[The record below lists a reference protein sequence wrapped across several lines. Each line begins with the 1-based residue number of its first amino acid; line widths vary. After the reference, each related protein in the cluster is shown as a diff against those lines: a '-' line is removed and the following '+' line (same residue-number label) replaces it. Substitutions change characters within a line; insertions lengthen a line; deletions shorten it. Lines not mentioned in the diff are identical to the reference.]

1 MMNMSDQIIP
11 DNIAIKLENASVRYR
26 VPSEN
31 FITFKDYAIQWL
43 KGNVTHRD
51 FWALRN
57 VSLTVETGQV
67 FGIVGRNGA
76 GKSTLLKLI
85 ARVLYPNDGRVFV
98 RGKVAPLLEVG
109 AGFHPELTGRE
120 NVYLNGAIL
129 GYSHSEMDKKLQEII
144 EFSELGSFIDAPMR
158 TYSSGMWA
166 RLGFAVATADR
177 PDILIV
183 DEVLAVGDEA
193 FQHKCEE
200 RIQSFRN
207 GGTTILLVAHTMD
220 TIQHMC
226 QCAALLEH
234 GELKAVGE
242 PYKVIEEYRLH
253 QAQAG

>member
-1 MMNMSDQIIP
+1 MSEQIIP
-11 DNIAIKLENASVRYR
+11 ESVAIKLENASVRYR
-26 VPSEN
+26 APSEN

-43 KGNVTHRD
+43 KGKVTHHD

-57 VSLTVETGQV
+57 INLTVERGQV

-85 ARVLYPNDGRVFV
+85 ARVLYPNEGRVFV
-98 RGKVAPLLEVG
+98 RGRVAPLLEVG

-120 NVYLNGAIL
+120 NIYLNGAIL
-129 GYSHSEMDKKLQEII
+129 GFSRSDMDKKLQEII

-166 RLGFAVATADR
+166 RLGFAVATAEQ

-193 FQHKCEE
+193 FQRKCEG
-200 RIQSFRN
+200 RIQSFRDA
-207 GGTTILLVAHTMD
+207 GTTILLVAHSMT
-220 TIQHMC
+220 TIKNIC
-226 QCAALLEH
+226 QCVAFLEH

-242 PYKVIEEYRLH
+242 PDVVIEEYRLH
-253 QAQAG
+253 QV